1 MYFFG
6 FFFKI
11 VKRYRVIYIA
21 LYNFKKMM
29 MMMMMMMIIIM
40 IIIIIIIIIAGD

>member
-1 MYFFG
+1 MYFFD

-21 LYNFKKMM
+21 LYNFKKII
-29 MMMMMMMIIIM
+29 IIIM
-40 IIIIIIIIIAGD
+40 IIIIIIIKAGD